1 LITHAR
7 TEAAHFLGY
16 EVCVLQQNTAR
27 DQAGRRNIN
36 GVIGLTV
43 PPTVVRTKCT
53 PYLFNGK
60 PIHRAERL
68 HDSLFSI
75 VEQYQ
80 AEFRG
85 VVEYYRLAYNVH
97 RFTRLKW
104 VMEQSLTKTL
114 AHKLQISVPK
124 VYDRFSAILQKP
136 NGPYKGLQVTADR
149 QDKPPLVATW
159 GGIPPKRDLEIT
171 LDDQPPRVW
180 NTRTDLEQRLL
191 ANTCELCDTRHH
203 VEVHHIRALRSLTKL
218 GRAEKPAW
226 VRMMAIPSQNP
237 GRLPHVPHGY
247 PTRTTIAARQTNVR
261 DTGELD
267 ALKSGTSSSEG
278 AVGKGPCPGTSLAAY
293 PTTLTASSSNV
304 HIGCRVPVTTS
315 TFRKPPRR
323 PSCWRRRETWR
334 GCWPKSSSRMTS
346 GPP

>member
-1 LITHAR
+1 
-7 TEAAHFLGY
+7 
-16 EVCVLQQNTAR
+16 
-27 DQAGRRNIN
+27 
-36 GVIGLTV
+36 
-43 PPTVVRTKCT
+43 VVRTKCT

-149 QDKPPLVATW
+149 QDKPPL
-159 GGIPPKRDLEIT
+159 
-171 LDDQPPRVW
+171 
-180 NTRTDLEQRLL
+180 
-191 ANTCELCDTRHH
+191 
-203 VEVHHIRALRSLTKL
+203 
-218 GRAEKPAW
+218 
-226 VRMMAIPSQNP
+226 
-237 GRLPHVPHGY
+237 
-247 PTRTTIAARQTNVR
+247 
-261 DTGELD
+261 
-267 ALKSGTSSSEG
+267 
-278 AVGKGPCPGTSLAAY
+278 
-293 PTTLTASSSNV
+293 
-304 HIGCRVPVTTS
+304 
-315 TFRKPPRR
+315 
-323 PSCWRRRETWR
+323 
-334 GCWPKSSSRMTS
+334 
-346 GPP
+346 